1 MAMSHHKCMLSTK
14 VINEAN
20 KVADKVENGVG
31 GRVERVGLGAIH
43 AVDFRKPP
51 GRRKLTSSLLCPT
64 FAATSMADYGP
75 VGGAAGS
82 GPARSHCY
90 KSCTRN
96 GSDSETV
103 GYNENDVMHNFTRHE
118 LLAHRVTK
126 LESQQCATELGDLFV
141 AEPIS
146 QIQTPISR
154 PNLLPFFPILLE
166 GHVEVADDDDLS
178 MTKSWVS
185 PAALGAGPGD

>member
-20 KVADKVENGVG
+20 KVADKVENGVES
-31 GRVERVGLGAIH
+31 RVERVGLGAIH
-43 AVDFRKPP
+43 AVDFRKLP
-51 GRRKLTSSLLCPT
+51 GIRKLTSSLLCPT
-64 FAATSMADYGP
+64 STVTSMADYGP
-75 VGGAAGS
+75 IGGAAGS
-82 GPARSHCY
+82 GPAGSHCY
-90 KSCTRN
+90 RSHTRN

-154 PNLLPFFPILLE
+154 PNLLPFPPILLE

-178 MTKSWVS
+178 RTKSWVS
-185 PAALGAGPGD
+185 STALGAGPGD